1 MYCRFPPLF
10 LISFGQQISSDGRYA
25 KKEEREAIENGLF
38 FFRFRD

>member
-25 KKEEREAIENGLF
+25 KEEGRKAIESGSMS
-38 FFRFRD
+38 FR